1 LKRATRGASDGAI
14 QTSLGRYGLLSLAL
28 AIAVGDV
35 TTLNGYNE
43 ANKSALM
50 KTSVSKIGDLKLQHA

>member
-1 LKRATRGASDGAI
+1 
-14 QTSLGRYGLLSLAL
+14 LLSLAL